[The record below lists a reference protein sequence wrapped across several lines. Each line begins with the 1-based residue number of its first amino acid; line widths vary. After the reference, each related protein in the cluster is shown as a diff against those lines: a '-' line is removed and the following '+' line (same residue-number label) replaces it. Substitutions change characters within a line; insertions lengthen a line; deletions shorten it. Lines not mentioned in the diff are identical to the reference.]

1 MDRLQQIEDKRVEL
15 LRRMNEN
22 IVKIEELQAENR
34 DLSRAILS
42 LEYEKEELDR
52 KETIENFKKLA
63 AEKFPKGYTIY
74 KVVLETDYFGSD
86 SVDIIVW
93 DNNIDIVKLDEIL
106 DNDARENAKYYGY
119 TLEEELPILC
129 EEYGYDDEEE
139 LIDNLGLE
147 ISGYHYWYE
156 RIKLDDLDKYEIQD
170 LIDRF
175 L

>member
-1 MDRLQQIEDKRVEL
+1 MDRLQQIENKRIKL
-15 LRRMNEN
+15 LKRKNEN
-22 IVKIEELQAENR
+22 IAKINELQSENQ
-34 DLSRAILS
+34 DLLKMIRT

-52 KETIENFKKLA
+52 KKEIENFKKLA

-74 KVVLETDYFGSD
+74 KVVLETEYVGSD

-93 DNNIDIVKLDEIL
+93 DNNIDIVELDEIL
-106 DNDARENAKYYGY
+106 DNDARENAIYYGY
-119 TLEEELPILC
+119 TLEEELPMLC
-129 EEYGYDDEEE
+129 EEYGYDDEDE

-170 LIDRF
+170 LIERF